1 MEKKDFYIFI
11 SDYNLVKHNNEFYYR
26 NCFCWANSVSI
37 IKIYFGFS
45 SELGVIF
52 DF

>member
-26 NCFCWANSVSI
+26 IVFA
-37 IKIYFGFS
+37 GQTQ
-45 SELGVIF
+45 LAL
-52 DF
+52 